1 MLPDQRYLPISWLHH
16 SGRSWCCVLG
26 RPCRSRP
33 EGRLRNY
40 LSPLAEARE
49 IAPKGFGSFA
59 VSPIPIG
66 TIVAAF
72 GGTTLNRINFETY
85 PLEQR
90 SRSIQIDV
98 NQFVL
103 GPELRESGDS
113 INHSCLPNC
122 GMRNA
127 TQLIAMGP
135 IAVGEELTY
144 DYAMS
149 DTSDYDEFECACGSD
164 RCRRQI
170 TGDDWKLPE
179 LQSRYQNMFSPYV
192 QRKIQAAQL
201 ARVLTKRDVENLM
214 NNYDDNPQQALTHAL
229 RIVTG
234 MHNASWKTL
243 IDLRFTDTQQS
254 ELLQTLD
261 QQSLD
266 QLVRQLNEGRTL

>member
-1 MLPDQRYLPISWLHH
+1 MY
-16 SGRSWCCVLG
+16 SGGHAG
-26 RPCRSRP
+26 RDRRVVV
-33 EGRLRNY
+33 RNY
-40 LSPLAEARE
+40 LSPLAKARE
-49 IAPKGFGSFA
+49 IPPKGFGSFA
-59 VSPIPIG
+59 VNPIPMG
-66 TIVAAF
+66 TVVATF
-72 GGTTLNRINFETY
+72 GGTILTRINFETY

-98 NQFVL
+98 DQFVL
-103 GPELRESGDS
+103 GPVSRESGDS

-122 GMRNA
+122 GMHNA
-127 TQLIAMGP
+127 TQLIAMRE

-144 DYAMS
+144 DYATS

-164 RCRRQI
+164 NCRGRVS
-170 TGDDWKLPE
+170 GDDWKLPD

-201 ARVLTKRDVENLM
+201 ARTLTKRDVEDLM
-214 NNYDDNPQQALTHAL
+214 NNYDINPQQALVQAL

-234 MHNASWKTL
+234 MPNASWKTL
-243 IDLRFTDTQQS
+243 IDLSITDKQQS

-266 QLVRQLNEGRTL
+266 QLAQRLNERRTL

>member
-1 MLPDQRYLPISWLHH
+1 
-16 SGRSWCCVLG
+16 V
-26 RPCRSRP
+26 
-33 EGRLRNY
+33 RNY

-59 VSPIPIG
+59 VSPIPRG
-66 TIVAAF
+66 TIVATF
-72 GGTTLNRINFETY
+72 GGTTLYRINFETF

-103 GPELRESGDS
+103 GPESRESGDS

-127 TQLIAMGP
+127 TQLISMRD

-164 RCRRQI
+164 RCRRQV

-179 LQSRYQNMFSPYV
+179 LHSRYQNMFSPYV
-192 QRKIQAAQL
+192 QRKIDA
-201 ARVLTKRDVENLM
+201 ARVARPLSKRDAENLM
-214 NNYDDNPQQALTHAL
+214 NNYDINPLQALTHAL

-234 MHNASWKTL
+234 MPNASWKTL
-243 IDLRFTDTQQS
+243 MESSFTDTQQI

-261 QQSLD
+261 QQSFDKLA
-266 QLVRQLNEGRTL
+266 QQLNERRTL

>member
-1 MLPDQRYLPISWLHH
+1 MY
-16 SGRSWCCVLG
+16 SGGHAG
-26 RPCRSRP
+26 RDRRVDV
-33 EGRLRNY
+33 RNY

-59 VSPIPIG
+59 VTPIPMG
-66 TIVAAF
+66 TIIATF
-72 GGTTLNRINFETY
+72 GGIVVNRVNFETY

-103 GPELRESGDS
+103 GPESREPGDS

-149 DTSDYDEFECACGSD
+149 DTSNYVEFECACRSD
-164 RCRRQI
+164 NCRGRVS
-170 TGDDWKLPE
+170 GNDWKLPE
-179 LQSRYQNMFSPYV
+179 LHSRYHNMFSPYV
-192 QRKIQAAQL
+192 QRKIDATRT
-201 ARVLTKRDVENLM
+201 ARPLSKRDAENLM
-214 NNYDDNPQQALTHAL
+214 NNYDINPQQALMLAL
-229 RIVTG
+229 RITTG
-234 MHNASWKTL
+234 MSNASWNTL
-243 IDLRFTDTQQS
+243 IDLCFTDKQQS

-266 QLVRQLNEGRTL
+266 QLAQQLNERRTL

>member
-1 MLPDQRYLPISWLHH
+1 M
-16 SGRSWCCVLG
+16 
-26 RPCRSRP
+26 
-33 EGRLRNY
+33 RNY

-49 IAPKGFGSFA
+49 ISPKGFGSFA
-59 VSPIPIG
+59 VTPIPMGTIIATFGG
-66 TIVAAF
+66 TIV
-72 GGTTLNRINFETY
+72 NRVNFETF

-98 NQFVL
+98 NQFVV
-103 GPELRESGDS
+103 GPELREPGDS

-127 TQLIAMGP
+127 TQLITMGP

-164 RCRRQI
+164 RCRRLI

-179 LQSRYQNMFSPYV
+179 LHSRYENMFSPYV
-192 QRKIQAAQL
+192 QRKIDAARA
-201 ARVLTKRDVENLM
+201 ARPLSKRDVENLM
-214 NNYDDNPQQALTHAL
+214 NNYDINSQQALTLAL
-229 RIVTG
+229 RIATG
-234 MHNASWKTL
+234 MTNASWKTL
-243 IDLRFTDTQQS
+243 IDLCFTDKQQS

-266 QLVRQLNEGRTL
+266 RLARQLNERRTL

>member
-1 MLPDQRYLPISWLHH
+1 M
-16 SGRSWCCVLG
+16 
-26 RPCRSRP
+26 
-33 EGRLRNY
+33 RNY

-49 IAPKGFGSFA
+49 ISPKGFGSFA
-59 VSPIPIG
+59 VTPIPMGTIIATFGG
-66 TIVAAF
+66 TIV
-72 GGTTLNRINFETY
+72 NRLNFETY

-90 SRSIQIDV
+90 SRSIQIEVD
-98 NQFVL
+98 QFVL
-103 GPELRESGDS
+103 GPELREPGDS
-113 INHSCLPNC
+113 INHSCSPNC
-122 GMRNA
+122 QLRNA
-127 TQLIAMGP
+127 TQLITMRD

-144 DYAMS
+144 DYATS

-164 RCRRQI
+164 NCRVRI
-170 TGDDWKLPE
+170 TGNDWKLPD
-179 LQSRYQNMFSPYV
+179 LQSRYQKIFSPYV

-229 RIVTG
+229 RIATG
-234 MHNASWKTL
+234 MPNASWKTL
-243 IDLRFTDTQQS
+243 IDLSFTDTQQS

>member
-1 MLPDQRYLPISWLHH
+1 MY
-16 SGRSWCCVLG
+16 SGGHAG
-26 RPCRSRP
+26 RDRRVDV
-33 EGRLRNY
+33 RNY
-40 LSPLAEARE
+40 LSPHAEARE
-49 IAPKGFGSFA
+49 IPPKGFGSFA
-59 VSPIPIG
+59 IDPIPMG
-66 TIVAAF
+66 TIVATF
-72 GGTTLNRINFETY
+72 GGTIVNRVNFETY

-103 GPELRESGDS
+103 GPELREPGDS

-127 TQLIAMGP
+127 TQLIAMAP

-149 DTSDYDEFECACGSD
+149 DTSNYDEFECACGSD

-179 LQSRYQNMFSPYV
+179 LHSRYQNMFSPYV

-201 ARVLTKRDVENLM
+201 ARALTKRDVEDLM
-214 NNYDDNPQQALTHAL
+214 NNFDDNPQQALVRAL
-229 RIVTG
+229 RIATG
-234 MHNASWKTL
+234 MPNASWKTL
-243 IDLRFTDTQQS
+243 IDLSFTDKQQI
-254 ELLQTLD
+254 ELLQTLN
-261 QQSLD
+261 QQCLD
-266 QLVRQLNEGRTL
+266 QLARHLNEQRTL

>member
-1 MLPDQRYLPISWLHH
+1 MY
-16 SGRSWCCVLG
+16 SGGHAG
-26 RPCRSRP
+26 RDRRVVV
-33 EGRLRNY
+33 RNY

-49 IAPKGFGSFA
+49 IPLKGFGSFA
-59 VSPIPIG
+59 VNPIPMG
-66 TIVAAF
+66 TVVATF
-72 GGTTLNRINFETY
+72 GGTILTRINFETY

-98 NQFVL
+98 DQFVL
-103 GPELRESGDS
+103 GPVSRESGDS

-122 GMRNA
+122 GMHNA
-127 TQLIAMGP
+127 TQLIAMRE

-144 DYAMS
+144 DYATS

-164 RCRRQI
+164 NCRGRVS
-170 TGDDWKLPE
+170 GDDWKLPD

-201 ARVLTKRDVENLM
+201 ARTLTKRDVEDLM
-214 NNYDDNPQQALTHAL
+214 NNYDINPQQALVQAL

-234 MHNASWKTL
+234 MPNASWKTL
-243 IDLRFTDTQQS
+243 IDLSITDKQQS

-266 QLVRQLNEGRTL
+266 QLAQRLNERRTL

>member
-1 MLPDQRYLPISWLHH
+1 M
-16 SGRSWCCVLG
+16 
-26 RPCRSRP
+26 
-33 EGRLRNY
+33 RNY

-49 IAPKGFGSFA
+49 IPPKGFGSFA
-59 VSPIPIG
+59 VSPIPVGTIIATFGG
-66 TIVAAF
+66 TIV
-72 GGTTLNRINFETY
+72 NRINFETY

-98 NQFVL
+98 DQFVL
-103 GPELRESGDS
+103 GPVSRESGDS

-122 GMRNA
+122 GMHNA
-127 TQLIAMGP
+127 TQLIAMRE

-144 DYAMS
+144 DYATS

-164 RCRRQI
+164 NCRGRVS
-170 TGDDWKLPE
+170 GDDWKLPD

-201 ARVLTKRDVENLM
+201 ARTLTKRDVEDLM
-214 NNYDDNPQQALTHAL
+214 NNYDINPQQALVQAL

-234 MHNASWKTL
+234 MPNASWKTL
-243 IDLRFTDTQQS
+243 IDLSITDKQQS

-266 QLVRQLNEGRTL
+266 QLAQRLNERRTL

>member
-1 MLPDQRYLPISWLHH
+1 MY
-16 SGRSWCCVLG
+16 SGGLTG
-26 RPCRSRP
+26 RDRRVDV
-33 EGRLRNY
+33 RNY

-49 IAPKGFGSFA
+49 IPPKGFGSFA
-59 VSPIPIG
+59 VNPIPMG
-66 TIVAAF
+66 TVVATF
-72 GGTTLNRINFETY
+72 GGTILTRINFETY

-98 NQFVL
+98 DQFVL
-103 GPELRESGDS
+103 GPVSRESGDS

-122 GMRNA
+122 GMHNA
-127 TQLIAMGP
+127 TQLIAMRE

-144 DYAMS
+144 DYATS

-164 RCRRQI
+164 NCRGRVS
-170 TGDDWKLPE
+170 GDDWKLPD

-201 ARVLTKRDVENLM
+201 ARTLTKRDVEDLM
-214 NNYDDNPQQALTHAL
+214 NNYDDNPQQALVQAL
-229 RIVTG
+229 HIVTG
-234 MHNASWKTL
+234 MPNASWKTL
-243 IDLRFTDTQQS
+243 IDLSLTDKRQS

-266 QLVRQLNEGRTL
+266 QLAQRLNERRTL

>member
-1 MLPDQRYLPISWLHH
+1 M
-16 SGRSWCCVLG
+16 
-26 RPCRSRP
+26 
-33 EGRLRNY
+33 RNY

-49 IAPKGFGSFA
+49 ISPKGFGSFA
-59 VSPIPIG
+59 VTPIPMGTIIATFGG
-66 TIVAAF
+66 TIV
-72 GGTTLNRINFETY
+72 NRVNFETF

-98 NQFVL
+98 NQFVV
-103 GPELRESGDS
+103 GPELREPGDS

-127 TQLIAMGP
+127 TQLITMRE

-164 RCRRQI
+164 RCRRQV

-192 QRKIQAAQL
+192 QRKIDA
-201 ARVLTKRDVENLM
+201 ARVARPLSKRDAENLI
-214 NNYDDNPQQALTHAL
+214 NSYDINPQQALTHAL

-243 IDLRFTDTQQS
+243 IDLSFTDTQQS

-266 QLVRQLNEGRTL
+266 QLVQQLNERRTL

>member
-1 MLPDQRYLPISWLHH
+1 M
-16 SGRSWCCVLG
+16 
-26 RPCRSRP
+26 
-33 EGRLRNY
+33 RNY

-49 IAPKGFGSFA
+49 IPPKGFGSFA
-59 VSPIPIG
+59 VSPIPVGTIIATFGG
-66 TIVAAF
+66 TIV
-72 GGTTLNRINFETY
+72 NRPNFETY

-103 GPELRESGDS
+103 GPKLREPGDS

-127 TQLIAMGP
+127 TQLIAMRE

-144 DYAMS
+144 DYATS

-170 TGDDWKLPE
+170 TGDDWKLPD

-192 QRKIQAAQL
+192 QRKIDATRE
-201 ARVLTKRDVENLM
+201 ARPLSKRDAENLM
-214 NNYDDNPQQALTHAL
+214 NNYDINPQQALIRAL

-234 MHNASWKTL
+234 MPNASWKTL
-243 IDLRFTDTQQS
+243 IDLCFTDKQQS
-254 ELLQTLD
+254 EPLQTLD

-266 QLVRQLNEGRTL
+266 QLAQRLNERRTL

>member
-1 MLPDQRYLPISWLHH
+1 MY
-16 SGRSWCCVLG
+16 SGGHAG
-26 RPCRSRP
+26 RDRRVVV
-33 EGRLRNY
+33 RNY

-49 IAPKGFGSFA
+49 IPPKGFGSFA
-59 VSPIPIG
+59 VNPIPMG
-66 TIVAAF
+66 TVVATF
-72 GGTTLNRINFETY
+72 GGTILTRINFETY

-98 NQFVL
+98 DQFVL
-103 GPELRESGDS
+103 GPVSRESGDS

-122 GMRNA
+122 GMHNA
-127 TQLIAMGP
+127 TQLIAMRE

-144 DYAMS
+144 DYATS

-164 RCRRQI
+164 ICRGRVS
-170 TGDDWKLPE
+170 GDDWKLPD

-201 ARVLTKRDVENLM
+201 ARTLTKRDVEDLM
-214 NNYDDNPQQALTHAL
+214 NNYDINPQQALVQAL

-234 MHNASWKTL
+234 MPNASWKTL
-243 IDLRFTDTQQS
+243 IDLSITDKQQS

-266 QLVRQLNEGRTL
+266 QLAQRLNERRTL